1 MSGALAGRRVLGLF
15 PPLLRVLLGAL
26 PMKSI
31 RAVCGMALLLA
42 ACADS
47 AHRAASEPAAPS
59 AELVSLTAASE
70 RIGASSAQSPD
81 VAWQRLTELAD
92 RYGYRITGSAALE
105 HALEWA
111 TTQMRDDGLDAV
123 HLEPVAVPHWIR
135 GREQARIVQPVDRP
149 LAILGLGGGVGTH
162 GTLQAPVVAFESL
175 DALRASSTPLDGKIA
190 FVNHHLPP
198 FDEAHDDPGY
208 REGVQARVHAAS
220 EAAKRGALAVLV
232 RSVTAV
238 SLHTPHTGALSY
250 DDGVRKIPAAA
261 VSTEDA
267 DLLDRLAQHGPVI
280 VELSLGAHQL
290 ADAPSA
296 NAIGELRG
304 RELPDEI
311 VLLGAHI
318 DSWDVGPGASDDGA
332 GCVAVIEALRLLRA
346 SGLTPRRTVRV
357 VLFTGEEYGGA
368 GARAYWQR
376 HSAEHHV
383 AAFETD
389 YGMAAPDAI
398 GVGSQARVEAMAPL
412 LPAFAPF
419 GIGRF
424 KPHAFGADVEPIV
437 AAGAAPYDM
446 EPVGRHYFD
455 IHHTAA
461 DTLDK
466 IRPEDLR
473 RNSAAVALLAHLLA
487 EQ

>member
-1 MSGALAGRRVLGLF
+1 VKLRRFVSGAV
-15 PPLLRVLLGAL
+15 V
-26 PMKSI
+26 
-31 RAVCGMALLLA
+31 LLA
-42 ACADS
+42 ACTAT
-47 AHRAASEPAAPS
+47 APRAPS
-59 AELVSLTAASE
+59 APPSELASLTAVGE
-70 RIGASSAQSPD
+70 RIAAASARSPD
-81 VAWQRLTELAD
+81 VAWQRLTDLVD
-92 RYGYRITGSAALE
+92 LHGPRITGSPALE
-105 HALEWA
+105 KALTWA
-111 TTQMRDDGLDAV
+111 AAQMRDDGLDDV

-135 GREQARIVQPVDRP
+135 GDEWARIVRPVERP
-149 LAILGLGGGVGTH
+149 MALLGLGGSVGTH
-162 GTLQAPVVAFESL
+162 GPLRAPLTVFESL
-175 DALRASSTPLDGKIA
+175 DDLRASTLRLDGHIA
-190 FVNHHLPP
+190 FVNHRLPP
-198 FDEAHDDPGY
+198 FDEEHADPGY
-208 REGVQARVHAAS
+208 RQGVQARLHAAS
-220 EAAKRGALAVLV
+220 EAARRGAVAVLV

-238 SLHTPHTGALSY
+238 SLRTPHTGALSY

-267 DLLDRLAQHGPVI
+267 DRLDRLAQRGPVE
-280 VELSLGAHQL
+280 VELSLGARQL

-318 DSWDVGPGASDDGA
+318 DSWDVGQGASDDGA
-332 GCVAVIEALRLLRA
+332 GCIAVMEALRLLRD
-346 SGLTPRRTVRV
+346 SGLRPRRTVRA
-357 VLFTGEEYGGA
+357 VLFTGEEYGLA
-368 GARAYWQR
+368 GARAYRQR
-376 HSAEHHV
+376 HGDEPHV

-398 GVGSQARVEAMAPL
+398 GVGSEAHMQAMASL
-412 LPAFAPF
+412 LPAFARF
-419 GIGRF
+419 DIREF

-437 AAGAAPYDM
+437 ATGAAPYDL

-455 IHHTAA
+455 IHHSAA

-473 RNSAAVALLAHLLA
+473 RNAAAIALLAYLLA